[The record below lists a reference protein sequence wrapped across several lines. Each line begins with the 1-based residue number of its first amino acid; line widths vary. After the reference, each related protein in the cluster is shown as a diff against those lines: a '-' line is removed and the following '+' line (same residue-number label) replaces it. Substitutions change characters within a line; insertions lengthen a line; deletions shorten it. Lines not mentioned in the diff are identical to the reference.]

1 MLYDENVTHL
11 QEAVERHR
19 FIRNIRYHRL
29 PDGTLDYAGNRKVW
43 ERATEDLIKT
53 PLGPTGAWFAFVP
66 VETGAERT
74 EEIRKRGTILIAHG
88 GGFNWRTGCEAGN
101 AAWYFH
107 RRGFNTAILSYRLQP
122 VPRID
127 SMRDMQQAIRLLRIR
142 QDEFG
147 ISDRIAVMGFSAG
160 GMLAGNCATH
170 FGEEVTDSGLSDR
183 PDAVVIGYG
192 AMSCVSF
199 HRPFPAADYSA
210 AELAFCGR
218 TEEERYYL
226 APEKNIRPDTPPMF
240 IWQTLSEPGAFGM
253 TLAKSLE
260 DAKVPY
266 ELHIFSEGSHG
277 ICLADGENDLGENNP
292 HVAHWAELCAEWLH
306 RQNI

>member
-107 RRGFNTAILSYRLQP
+107 RRGFNTAILSYRLQ
-122 VPRID
+122 
-127 SMRDMQQAIRLLRIR
+127 LCL
-142 QDEFG
+142 EN
-147 ISDRIAVMGFSAG
+147 
-160 GMLAGNCATH
+160 LTH
-170 FGEEVTDSGLSDR
+170 NGHFFYYDGSF
-183 PDAVVIGYG
+183 VVIMNELSEKQAQDIAEGFVRNVARRLRG
-192 AMSCVSF
+192 EA
-199 HRPFPAADYSA
+199 PF
-210 AELAFCGR
+210 FCG
-218 TEEERYYL
+218 
-226 APEKNIRPDTPPMF
+226 I
-240 IWQTLSEPGAFGM
+240 
-253 TLAKSLE
+253 
-260 DAKVPY
+260 
-266 ELHIFSEGSHG
+266 GSR
-277 ICLADGENDLGENNP
+277 
-292 HVAHWAELCAEWLH
+292 VK
-306 RQNI
+306 